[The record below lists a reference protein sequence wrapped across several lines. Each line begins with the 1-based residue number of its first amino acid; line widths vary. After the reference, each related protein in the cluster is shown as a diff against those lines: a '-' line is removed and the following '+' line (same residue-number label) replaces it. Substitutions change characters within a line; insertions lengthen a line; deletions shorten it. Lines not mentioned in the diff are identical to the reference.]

1 MSCPLGHVFWLIY
14 VTFMGTGLSTLNP
27 SGSSR
32 GKERKSRKSIFGN
45 NPGRLSPGESA
56 TLAKASGKGKVR
68 IFFQQ
73 SREMA
78 VPDQVVK
85 DQILNNV

>member
-1 MSCPLGHVFWLIY
+1 
-14 VTFMGTGLSTLNP
+14 MGTGLSTLNP

-56 TLAKASGKGKVR
+56 TLAKASGKGKVS
-68 IFFQQ
+68 IFFHQ
-73 SREMA
+73 SRGMT
-78 VPDQVVK
+78 VIQHMYQTKLLKIKYFKVCK
-85 DQILNNV
+85 ILNFGMFFC

>member
-56 TLAKASGKGKVR
+56 TLAKASGKGKVS
-68 IFFQQ
+68 IFQQ

>member
-1 MSCPLGHVFWLIY
+1 MMENVMPSWSCFWLIY
-14 VTFMGTGLSTLNP
+14 FTFMGTGLSTLNP

-56 TLAKASGKGKVR
+56 TLAKASGKGKVS
-68 IFFQQ
+68 IFFHQ
-73 SREMA
+73 SRG
-78 VPDQVVK
+78 VT
-85 DQILNNV
+85 L